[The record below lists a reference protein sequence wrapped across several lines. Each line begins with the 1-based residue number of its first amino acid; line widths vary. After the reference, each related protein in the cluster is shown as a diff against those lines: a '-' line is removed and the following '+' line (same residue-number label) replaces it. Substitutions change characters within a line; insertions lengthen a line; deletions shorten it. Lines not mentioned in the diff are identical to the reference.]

1 MTVDEAVLVG
11 NLRGMTVGCFELID
25 AAAILSKEVCRLRV
39 ALENVEQERN
49 DLAAEVNGMV
59 MDAAGE
65 SL

>member
-39 ALENVEQERN
+39 ELKKAKDRHDPSFEY
-49 DLAAEVNGMV
+49 
-59 MDAAGE
+59 GE
-65 SL
+65 KGGE